1 MTPATMP
8 PHMRRRD
15 WAPATV
21 WGGVIAVLGGL
32 IGLGGAEFRL
42 PVLMDL
48 FGLAPRRA
56 VPLNLLI
63 SLVTVA
69 TALATRALQGG
80 VAPAW
85 EWRLAIAALIV
96 GGVVGARVG
105 VRLAGRLHATTLER
119 VIAGLLMAIAMLLGI
134 EAAAGDALLDPFVA
148 RDTPVAISGLSL
160 GLVIGVISSLL
171 GVAGGELLI
180 PTFVFVFG
188 ADIKTAGTAS
198 LLVSLPTV
206 AVGVLRYR
214 ASGSHAAQDSVRHVG
229 LPMALGSL
237 ARAKLGTGLVGGVDV
252 RVLKAVLAVVLAV
265 SALRMWRS
273 PQAAEPTPIRR
284 SATH

>member
-1 MTPATMP
+1 
-8 PHMRRRD
+8 MRRRD
-15 WAPATV
+15 WTLATLS
-21 WGGVIAVLGGL
+21 GAVIAVLGGL

-42 PVLMDL
+42 PVLMGV
-48 FGLAPRRA
+48 FGLTARRA
-56 VPLNLLI
+56 VPLNLLV

-69 TALATRALQGG
+69 MALATRALQGA

-85 EWRLAIAALIV
+85 DWRLAIAALMA
-96 GGVVGARVG
+96 GGVAGARLG
-105 VRLAGRLHATTLER
+105 VRLAGRWHDATLER
-119 VIAGLLMAIAMLLGI
+119 VIAGLLMAIATLLGL
-134 EAAAGDALLDPFVA
+134 EAAAGDTLLGPFAAGEV
-148 RDTPVAISGLSL
+148 PVVISGLSL
-160 GLVIGVISSLL
+160 GLVIGLVSSLL

-206 AVGVLRYR
+206 AVGVFRYR
-214 ASGSHAAQDSVRHVG
+214 VRGGFAAQESIRRIG

-237 ARAKLGTGLVGGVDV
+237 AGAMLGTGLVGGVDV
-252 RVLKAVLAVVLAV
+252 RVLKAVLAVILAV

-273 PQAAEPTPIRR
+273 PQAAEPTPICQP
-284 SATH
+284 

>member
-1 MTPATMP
+1 MTTATVQP
-8 PHMRRRD
+8 RNRRRD
-15 WAPATV
+15 WALATLS
-21 WGGVIAVLGGL
+21 GVLIAVLGGL

-42 PVLMDL
+42 PVLIGL
-48 FGLAPRRA
+48 FGLPARRA

-85 EWRLAIAALIV
+85 QWRLAIGALMA
-96 GGVVGARVG
+96 GGMIGARVG
-105 VRLAGRLHATTLER
+105 VRLAGRWHEATLDR
-119 VIAGLLMAIAMLLGI
+119 VIAGLLMAIATLLGV
-134 EAAAGDALLDPFVA
+134 EAAAGDTLLGPFAVGEV
-148 RDTPVAISGLSL
+148 PVVISGLPL
-160 GLVIGVISSLL
+160 GLVIGIVSSLL

-214 ASGSHAAQDSVRHVG
+214 ASGRFAAQESVRHIG

-237 ARAKLGTGLVGGVDV
+237 AGAMLGAVLVGSVNV
-252 RVLKAVLAVVLAV
+252 RALKAVLSIVLAV
-265 SALRMWRS
+265 SALRLWRARHG
-273 PQAAEPTPIRR
+273 PPPAVAR
-284 SATH
+284 